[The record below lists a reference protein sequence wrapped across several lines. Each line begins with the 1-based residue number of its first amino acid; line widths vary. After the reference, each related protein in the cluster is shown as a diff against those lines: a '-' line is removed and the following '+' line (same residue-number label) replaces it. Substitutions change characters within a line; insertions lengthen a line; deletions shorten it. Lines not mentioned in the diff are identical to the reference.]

1 MFWIIQFFS
10 LAVFSVC
17 FWSKLYVG
25 CGGIHSTQQ
34 DDVVSHTRTHR
45 YERNHKVDID
55 LTWVLYRHIGI
66 CYMLYMVG
74 AQNMKIKEKFEN
86 QI

>member
-34 DDVVSHTRTHR
+34 DDVVSHTH
-45 YERNHKVDID
+45 
-55 LTWVLYRHIGI
+55 
-66 CYMLYMVG
+66 
-74 AQNMKIKEKFEN
+74 AQTDMSEI
-86 QI
+86 IRSI